1 MLTYCF
7 KVCTHPCPRH
17 LPQDIAEPGREEKAQ
32 ERAGVGVGV
41 GGHGALLS
49 GQEVALLFSGSPR
62 FSFQSNQRSVFS
74 LRAEAPQ

>member
-32 ERAGVGVGV
+32 ERAGVGVER
-41 GGHGALLS
+41 HGALLS

-62 FSFQSNQRSVFS
+62 FSFQSHQRSVFS
-74 LRAEAPQ
+74 LRAAARQ